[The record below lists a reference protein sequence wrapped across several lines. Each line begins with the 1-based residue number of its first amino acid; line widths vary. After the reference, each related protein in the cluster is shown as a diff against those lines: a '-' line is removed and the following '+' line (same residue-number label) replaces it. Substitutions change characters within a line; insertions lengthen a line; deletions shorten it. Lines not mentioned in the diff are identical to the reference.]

1 LILTSCFWRNI
12 NQITGLLL
20 LLCLFLVRITRPV
33 GFFLSARMPQ
43 RQSCNNPLK
52 GPLSLS
58 NGNEPSCRHTE
69 YDHKSSQSRKQLKA
83 PRKLSRDGRDLF
95 VLSCS
100 KDFSPFLF
108 YFFLLLF
115 FKFFII
121 FFPYPFC
128 STGWMPKE
136 RKKRNCVDDDEDREN
151 SWKKRQLLC
160 VCFLLKEKL
169 MTNRWILL
177 DTCKQK
183 CWLDGSTGRV
193 ETDCWW
199 NLKRCRI
206 SIQIDTLRNWDKA
219 LGRITCRRMVKPF

>member
-1 LILTSCFWRNI
+1 M
-12 NQITGLLL
+12 
-20 LLCLFLVRITRPV
+20 RITRPV

-108 YFFLLLF
+108 YFFLVFCILF
-115 FKFFII
+115 FDLISFLCFILFVMVFF
-121 FFPYPFC
+121 FVFVY
-128 STGWMPKE
+128 
-136 RKKRNCVDDDEDREN
+136 
-151 SWKKRQLLC
+151 LLL
-160 VCFLLKEKL
+160 VCFCFLPCFFVSLICL
-169 MTNRWILL
+169 
-177 DTCKQK
+177 
-183 CWLDGSTGRV
+183 
-193 ETDCWW
+193 
-199 NLKRCRI
+199 
-206 SIQIDTLRNWDKA
+206 
-219 LGRITCRRMVKPF
+219 